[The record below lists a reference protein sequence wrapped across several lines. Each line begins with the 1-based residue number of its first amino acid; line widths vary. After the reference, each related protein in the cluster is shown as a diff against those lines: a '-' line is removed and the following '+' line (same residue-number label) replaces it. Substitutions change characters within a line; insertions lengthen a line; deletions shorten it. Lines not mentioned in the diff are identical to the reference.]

1 MEERTLELLEYNRI
15 LVMVADKCMSA
26 EAKRTALAWRP
37 SADETKVDE
46 WLAQTQAARQ
56 WLEEETMPPFAGLRD
71 IDAMIVRA
79 QKESVL
85 SAQEC
90 LDILSSVEAY
100 SGIAAC
106 FSGAGE
112 IDYALSEL
120 TRQLVLQPELQRR
133 LANTFDE
140 HGQIRDEATPRL
152 ARLRREIVRLQ
163 ERIKSSLE
171 SLAHR
176 KETEKYLQESLVTMR
191 NDRYVIPVKAEYRH
205 HMPGIVHDRS
215 ATGQTLYI
223 EPMVSVELNNDL
235 QEAILAEHEETVR
248 LLREI
253 TQMVAQAGDE
263 LRANARTASY
273 LDFVFARAQLALDM
287 HAVAATRADGQRV
300 HMRAMRHP
308 LLPPS
313 QVVPIS
319 LYVGETFRILVITGS
334 NTGGKTVAIKT
345 LGLLAAMNQSGFFVP
360 AAAGSVLPIFD
371 GIWAAI
377 GDDQSMAENLSTFS
391 GHMKR
396 VIQIITQSSAH
407 DLVLLDEL
415 GTGTDPFEGAALAI
429 AVLDDFVAKGT
440 LALVTTHY
448 SEVKQYV
455 QMHDAMENAH
465 VEFDTVSLSPTYRLH
480 IGVAGNSQALNIS
493 RRLGMPE
500 GILRRAD
507 ELRKASAYYDMER
520 LVEKLN
526 AQQKELTRL
535 QEEAAGEL
543 AKAEAAHRK
552 WDAQNR
558 TFNERRREMMTKA
571 RDDARQMKRELR
583 VETER
588 IIKQLKQDAR
598 QDNRAQEAFSEARR
612 SIDNIEIPQGNE
624 RAKISARRL
633 TAGMTVYL
641 DALDKLGTVTEV
653 QGRRCQV
660 RVDGMVV
667 TVPAGRCFYPLPSE
681 RISATAP
688 KRPVRPRR
696 VQAKV
701 RAVSHELNIIGE
713 TVADA
718 EMEVERFL
726 DAAMLS
732 GLHEVEIIHGKG
744 TGALRRGVHEI
755 LRRHHAVE
763 AFRLADSVQG
773 GSGVTVVTLRQ

>member
-1 MEERTLELLEYNRI
+1 MEERTLELLEFNRI
-15 LVMVADKCMSA
+15 LAMTADICRSA
-26 EAKRTALAWRP
+26 EAKRTAFSWRP
-37 SADETKVDE
+37 STTPKKIDE
-46 WLAQTQAARQ
+46 WLAQTGAARQ
-56 WLEEETMPPFAGLRD
+56 WLEALSLPPFAGLRD
-71 IDAMIVRA
+71 IDALTVRA
-79 QKESVL
+79 QKDSVL
-85 SAQEC
+85 SAQDC
-90 LDILSSVEAY
+90 LLILSSVEAY
-100 SGIAAC
+100 RGIAGC
-106 FSGAGE
+106 FSDADE
-112 IDYALSEL
+112 SYHALSVL
-120 TRQLVLQPELQRR
+120 AQQLVVMPELQRR
-133 LANTFDE
+133 LTDTFDE
-140 HGQIRDEATPRL
+140 HGQIRDSATPRL
-152 ARLRREIVRLQ
+152 ARLRREIGRLQ
-163 ERIKSSLE
+163 EKIKSSLE
-171 SLAHR
+171 ALAHR

-191 NDRYVIPVKAEYRH
+191 NDRYVIPVKSEYRH
-205 HMPGIVHDRS
+205 HIPGIVHDRS

-248 LLREI
+248 VLREI
-253 TQMVAQAGDE
+253 THLVAQAGDD
-263 LRANARTASY
+263 LRANARVASY

-287 HAVAATRADGQRV
+287 HAVAAVRSGGHRV
-300 HMRAMRHP
+300 DMHEMRHP
-308 LLPPS
+308 LLAAA

-345 LGLLAAMNQSGFFVP
+345 LGLLAAMNQAGFFVP
-360 AAAGSVLPIFD
+360 AAPGASLPLFD

-377 GDDQSMAENLSTFS
+377 GDDQSLAENLSTFS

-396 VIQIITQSSAH
+396 VIQIITEASAR

-429 AVLDDFVAKGT
+429 AVLDHFAAKGT

-455 QMHDAMENAH
+455 QMHEAMENAH
-465 VEFDTVSLSPTYRLH
+465 VEFDMESLSPTYHLH

-500 GILRRAD
+500 KILARAD
-507 ELRKASAYYDMER
+507 ELRKASDYYDMEQ
-520 LVEKLN
+520 LVGKLN

-535 QEEAAGEL
+535 QEEAAQEL
-543 AKAEAAHRK
+543 AKAEASHRK

-558 TFNERRREMMTKA
+558 AFSERRREMMTKA

-588 IIKQLKQDAR
+588 IIKQLKQEARHESDA
-598 QDNRAQEAFSEARR
+598 QAAFSEARR
-612 SIDNIEIPQGNE
+612 AIENIEIPQGSE
-624 RAKISARRL
+624 RAKIPARKL
-633 TAGMTVYL
+633 TVGMTVYL
-641 DALDKLGTVTEV
+641 DALDKLGTITEV

-667 TVPAGRCFYPLPSE
+667 TVPSTRCFYPLATE
-681 RISATAP
+681 RMTAPAP

-701 RAVSHELNIIGE
+701 RAISHELNIIGE
-713 TVADA
+713 TVVDA
-718 EMEVERFL
+718 EMQVERFL
-726 DAAMLS
+726 DAALLS

-744 TGALRRGVHEI
+744 TGALRRGVHEL

-763 AFRLADSVQG
+763 AFRLADPVQG

>member
-1 MEERTLELLEYNRI
+1 M
-15 LVMVADKCMSA
+15 
-26 EAKRTALAWRP
+26 
-37 SADETKVDE
+37 
-46 WLAQTQAARQ
+46 
-56 WLEEETMPPFAGLRD
+56 
-71 IDAMIVRA
+71 
-79 QKESVL
+79 
-85 SAQEC
+85 
-90 LDILSSVEAY
+90 
-100 SGIAAC
+100 
-106 FSGAGE
+106 
-112 IDYALSEL
+112 
-120 TRQLVLQPELQRR
+120 
-133 LANTFDE
+133 
-140 HGQIRDEATPRL
+140 
-152 ARLRREIVRLQ
+152 
-163 ERIKSSLE
+163 
-171 SLAHR
+171 
-176 KETEKYLQESLVTMR
+176 
-191 NDRYVIPVKAEYRH
+191 
-205 HMPGIVHDRS
+205 
-215 ATGQTLYI
+215 
-223 EPMVSVELNNDL
+223 
-235 QEAILAEHEETVR
+235 
-248 LLREI
+248 
-253 TQMVAQAGDE
+253 
-263 LRANARTASY
+263 
-273 LDFVFARAQLALDM
+273 
-287 HAVAATRADGQRV
+287 
-300 HMRAMRHP
+300 
-308 LLPPS
+308 
-313 QVVPIS
+313 
-319 LYVGETFRILVITGS
+319 
-334 NTGGKTVAIKT
+334 
-345 LGLLAAMNQSGFFVP
+345 
-360 AAAGSVLPIFD
+360 
-371 GIWAAI
+371 
-377 GDDQSMAENLSTFS
+377 
-391 GHMKR
+391 
-396 VIQIITQSSAH
+396 
-407 DLVLLDEL
+407 VLLDEL

-535 QEEAAGEL
+535 QAEAAGEL

-612 SIDNIEIPQGNE
+612 SIENIEIPQGNE
-624 RAKISARRL
+624 RAKIPARRL

-660 RVDGMVV
+660 RVGGMVV